1 MKNILLTIDFD
12 VNTNLLVNKACNLGQ
27 KFKAKIWLLHVAAP
41 EPDFIG
47 YKIGPQYIRDSRAS
61 ELRNEHKALQELADQ
76 LKAKGVEA
84 EGLLI
89 YGATIDMI
97 IEESVKL
104 KSDLIIVGYHEHG
117 LLYRAFNASKSF
129 EIIKKSKVPVMII
142 PLDKGNE
149 QQHRA
154 K

>member
-1 MKNILLTIDFD
+1 MDNILVTVDFD
-12 VNTNLLVNKACNLGQ
+12 ENTNLLVNKAFELGQ
-27 KFKAKIWLLHVAAP
+27 KFGAKVWLLHIAAP

-47 YKIGPQYIRDSRAS
+47 YKIGPQYIRDSRAG
-61 ELRNEHKALQELADQ
+61 ELRMEHKTLQELANQ
-76 LKAKGVEA
+76 LQIKGVSA

-97 IEESVKL
+97 LEESQKL

-117 LLYRAFNASKSF
+117 LLYRAFNANKSF

-142 PLDKGNE
+142 PLGHE
-149 QQHRA
+149 
-154 K
+154 

>member
-12 VNTNLLVNKACNLGQ
+12 GNTDLLVNEAYELAE
-27 KFKAKIWLLHVAAP
+27 KFESKIWLVHIAAP

-47 YKIGPQYIRDSRAS
+47 YKIGPQYIRDSRAG
-61 ELRNEHKALQELADQ
+61 ELRKEHKALQQLADQ

-97 IEESVKL
+97 IKESIKL
-104 KSDLIIVGYHEHG
+104 NSDLIMVGYHEHG
-117 LLYRAFNASKSF
+117 MLYRVFNASKSF
-129 EIIKKSKVPVMII
+129 EIIKKSTVPVMIVPI
-142 PLDKGNE
+142 DD
-149 QQHRA
+149 
-154 K
+154 

>member
-1 MKNILLTIDFD
+1 MKNILLSIDFD
-12 VNTNLLVNKACNLGQ
+12 VNTDLLINKAFELGQ
-27 KFKAKIWLLHVAAP
+27 KFEAKIWLLHIAAP

-61 ELRNEHKALQELADQ
+61 ELRKEHKALQGLADQ
-76 LKAKGVEA
+76 IEEKGVSA

-97 IEESVKL
+97 IRESEKL
-104 KSDLIIVGYHEHG
+104 QSDLIIVGYHEHG

-142 PLDKGNE
+142 PLG
-149 QQHRA
+149 QA
-154 K
+154 